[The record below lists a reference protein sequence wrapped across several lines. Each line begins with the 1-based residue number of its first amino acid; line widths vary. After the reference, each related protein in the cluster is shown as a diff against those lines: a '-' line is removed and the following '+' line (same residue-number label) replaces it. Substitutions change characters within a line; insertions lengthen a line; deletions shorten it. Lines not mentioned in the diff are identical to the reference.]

1 MNSTETSSQSRKKME
16 NPFDILRG
24 RRTLKNIA
32 TPAFFRSEKMS
43 LCQIL
48 LHRETAFDCLYNL
61 GMKGKVQF
69 IAHTDGYYVPCM
81 NYVSEVQR
89 CNELLHIMKDLQAEI
104 EDCNLTTVYYPNV
117 DTDEVPNESDLPR
130 IEAQIEELRIE
141 LDDVLSEKEELESQ
155 RQIMNERLY
164 VLARAEAFFTGATN
178 REAVMAW
185 TNSMIMNILRE
196 GTQAHSISRDNQAH
210 LGFVTGTI
218 LIDKFR
224 AFELVL
230 WRICH
235 GNFYIRR
242 AEIPVVDMDQNLK
255 KNSGRRYA
263 FVILFIGEVMRKKI
277 SKLCQ
282 TFSVQL
288 HDYPETA
295 EARIEYRK
303 RVALELSD
311 LETILDQI
319 KAQRRRILSIVTLEL
334 CIWRSKINKMIMI
347 YDGMNKMTN
356 VHQLDNQKYLVV
368 ECWIPS
374 NSVTAVRNTLL
385 KGAYRSSKGAQTF
398 PPIITVQK
406 FKPRLREPPTYFE
419 LNKFTRGFQNLVDA
433 YGMASYKELNPA
445 PYTII
450 TFPFLFAI
458 MFGDVGH
465 GIIMTSFAAWMCLS
479 EKKQEDRMK
488 HSKGSNEVFG
498 LIFAGRYVILLMGI
512 FSIYAGFIYND
523 IFSKPAN
530 LFGSHW
536 RVNYTKSTVLSNKL
550 LQLDPQHVENYIGTP
565 YIFGVDP
572 IWEVAGQYSI
582 TTFNSL
588 KMKVAIILGVFHM
601 IFGLSLSAWNSIY
614 FQNRGDL
621 YLVFFPQIIF
631 LGCLFFY
638 LVLLIFIKWSIF
650 GGNFDTPYNSAC
662 APSILIMFINM
673 VLFKDG
679 TKDVISGCNF
689 EMYPGQTIVQ
699 YLLIFVAFSAIPVLL
714 IGKPVYIHFEQKKI
728 KAIQDAEHKRKVSRD
743 TLNSVRKTLQTYNVE
758 YMKTSTSSQVF
769 ADLEEEQVD
778 MTEVWIHQG
787 IHCIESV
794 LGAVSHTASYL
805 RLWALSLAHN
815 QLSSVLWKMV
825 LQIPLAGNHGLADGV
840 LLYFIFYIWAVL
852 TIAILVVMEG
862 LSAFLHTLRLHWVE
876 FQSKFYTGAGEKF
889 MPFYFEPTTRYG

>member
-1 MNSTETSSQSRKKME
+1 MSTHSHEKKE

-24 RRTLKNIA
+24 RRSLKN
-32 TPAFFRSEKMS
+32 TLTSSFFRSEKMS

-48 LHRETAFDCLYNL
+48 LHRETAFDCIYNL
-61 GMKGKVQF
+61 GMEGKVQF
-69 IAHTDGYYVPCM
+69 ITHNEGYYVPCM
-81 NYVSEVQR
+81 NYVNEVQC
-89 CNELLHIMKDLQAEI
+89 CNELLRIMKDLQAEI
-104 EDCNLTTVYYPNV
+104 DDCNLTTVYYPNV
-117 DTDEVPNESDLPR
+117 DADEVPKESDLPH

-141 LDDVLSEKEELESQ
+141 IKDVLSEKEELETQ
-155 RQIMNERLY
+155 RQILNERLF

-196 GTQAHSISRDNQAH
+196 GTHSLSRDNQAH

-218 LIDKFR
+218 LVDKFR
-224 AFELVL
+224 TFELVC

-235 GNFYIRR
+235 GNFYIRH
-242 AEIPVVDMDQNLK
+242 AEIPVVHMDQKSN
-255 KNSGRRYA
+255 NAGRRYA
-263 FVILFIGEVMRKKI
+263 FVILFIGNAMRKKI
-277 SKLCQ
+277 AKLCQ

-303 RVALELSD
+303 RIALELND
-311 LETILDQI
+311 LEVVLEQI
-319 KAQRRRILSIVTLEL
+319 KVQRRRILSIATLEL
-334 CIWRSKINKMIMI
+334 CIWRSKVNKIIMI
-347 YDGMNKMTN
+347 YDSMNKMAN

-374 NSVTAVRNTLL
+374 NSVTTVRGTLL

-406 FKPRLREPPTYFE
+406 FKPRLREPPSYFE
-419 LNKFTRGFQNLVDA
+419 LNKFTRGFQNLVDS
-433 YGMASYKELNPA
+433 YGIASYKELNPS

-465 GIIMTSFAAWMCLS
+465 GIIMTTFAAWMCLK
-479 EKKQEDRMK
+479 EKQQEDRMK
-488 HSKGSNEVFG
+488 NSRDSNEVFG

-512 FSIYAGFIYND
+512 FSIYTGFIYNI
-523 IFSKPAN
+523 IFSKSAN

-536 RVNYTKSTVLSNKL
+536 RVNFTKSTVYSNKL
-550 LQLDPQHVENYIGTP
+550 LQLDPQHADNYLGTP

-582 TTFNSL
+582 TIFNSL
-588 KMKVAIILGVFHM
+588 KMKIAIILGVVHM
-601 IFGLSLSAWNSIY
+601 LFGLSLSAWNSIY
-614 FQNRGDL
+614 FKNVADL
-621 YLVFFPQIIF
+621 YLVFLPQIIF
-631 LGCLFFY
+631 LTCLFFY

-650 GGNFDTPYNSAC
+650 GGHFDTPYNSAC

-679 TKDVISGCNF
+679 TKDVVKGCRS
-689 EMYPGQTIVQ
+689 ELYTGQMIVQ
-699 YLLIFVAFSAIPVLL
+699 YLLIFLAFASIPVLL
-714 IGKPVYIHFEQKKI
+714 IGKPIYIHFEQKKI
-728 KAIQDAEHKRKVSRD
+728 KAIQDAERKRKEHRE
-743 TLNSVRKTLQTYNVE
+743 TLNSVRRTLQTYNVE
-758 YMKTSTSSQVF
+758 YIKTASSSQVF
-769 ADLEEEQVD
+769 VDLEEEQLD

-794 LGAVSHTASYL
+794 LGSVSHTASYL
-805 RLWALSLAHN
+805 RLWALSLAHD
-815 QLSSVLWKMV
+815 QLSTVLWNMV
-825 LQIPLAGNHGLADGV
+825 LQIPLTGNHGLADGV
-840 LLYFIFYIWAVL
+840 LLYFIFYVWAIL

-889 MPFYFEPTTRYG
+889 TPFYFEPTSRYG

>member
-1 MNSTETSSQSRKKME
+1 MSEAASQKQE

-24 RRTLKNIA
+24 RETETVA
-32 TPAFFRSEKMS
+32 APSFFRSEKMS

-48 LHRETAFDCLYNL
+48 LHRESAFDCLYNM
-61 GMKGKVQF
+61 GMEGMVQL
-69 IAHTDGYYVPCM
+69 IAHTEGYYVPCM

-89 CNELLHIMKDLQAEI
+89 CNELLRIMKDLQAEI
-104 EDCNLTTVYYPNV
+104 DDCDLTTVYYPTV
-117 DTDEVPNESDLPR
+117 DTDEVPKESDLPR
-130 IEAQIEELRIE
+130 IESQIEELRIE
-141 LDDVLSEKEELESQ
+141 LKDVLSEKEELETQ
-155 RQIMNERLY
+155 RQIMNERLF

-196 GTQAHSISRDNQAH
+196 GTHNLSHDNQAH

-218 LIDKFR
+218 LVDKFR
-224 AFELVL
+224 AFELVC

-235 GNFYIRR
+235 GNFYIRH
-242 AEIPVVDMDQNLK
+242 AEIPVVDIDQK
-255 KNSGRRYA
+255 SKSSGRRYA
-263 FVILFIGEVMRKKI
+263 FVILFVGDAMRRKI

-282 TFSVQL
+282 AFSVQL

-303 RVALELSD
+303 RIALELSD
-311 LETILDQI
+311 LEVVLEQI
-319 KAQRRRILSIVTLEL
+319 KLQRRRILSIATLEL
-334 CIWRSKINKMIMI
+334 YIWRSKINKIILI
-347 YDGMNKMTN
+347 YDGMNKMAN
-356 VHQLDNQKYLVV
+356 VHQLDNQKYLVA

-374 NSVTAVRNTLL
+374 NSVTTVRDTLL
-385 KGAYRSSKGAQTF
+385 QGAYRSSKGAQTF
-398 PPIITVQK
+398 PPIITTQK

-465 GIIMTSFAAWMCLS
+465 GIIMVAFAGWMCLT
-479 EKKQEDRMK
+479 EKQQEDRMR
-488 HSKGSNEVFG
+488 HSRGSNEVFG

-512 FSIYAGFIYND
+512 FSIYTGFIYND
-523 IFSKPAN
+523 VFSKATN

-536 RVNYTKSTVLSNKL
+536 RVNYTRSTVLSNKY
-550 LQLDPQHVENYIGTP
+550 LQLDPQRAENYMGTP

-582 TTFNSL
+582 TTFNSM
-588 KMKVAIILGVFHM
+588 KMKIAIILGVVHM
-601 IFGLSLSAWNSIY
+601 LFGLSLSAWNSIY
-614 FQNRGDL
+614 FKNMGDL
-621 YLVFFPQIIF
+621 YLVFLPQIVF
-631 LGCLFFY
+631 LTSLFFY

-650 GGNFDTPYNSAC
+650 GGHYDNPHNSAC
-662 APSILIMFINM
+662 APSILITFINM

-679 TKDVISGCNF
+679 TKDVAKGCNL
-689 EMYPGQTIVQ
+689 EMYTGQMIVQ
-699 YLLIFVAFSAIPVLL
+699 YLLIFIAFSSIPVLL

-728 KAIQDAEHKRKVSRD
+728 KAIQDAERKRKANRE

-758 YMKTSTSSQVF
+758 YVKTASSSQVF
-769 ADLEEEQVD
+769 TDLEEEQLD

-794 LGAVSHTASYL
+794 LGSVSHTASYL
-805 RLWALSLAHN
+805 RLWALSLAHD
-815 QLSSVLWKMV
+815 QLSSVLWTMI
-825 LQIPLAGNHGLADGV
+825 LQIPLTTNNGLADGV

-889 MPFYFEPTTRYG
+889 IPFYFEPTTRYG